1 MIDYE
6 KEALIQSL
14 KKEPLTLPNDN
25 TVNVNFTKT
34 DIDKIIP
41 HRAPFSLITS
51 LKAININEA
60 IIEATCFVDPED
72 PVFKGHFPGMPVYP
86 GVFQIEGMGQA
97 GLCLAY
103 FIKNNTFEI
112 NSESAP
118 VKGLFTRVH
127 NAGFNKGVKP
137 GDDLTLRVKSIE
149 DDDFMGLMCAQVL
162 INNEVYSHSILE
174 VYYP

>member
-1 MIDYE
+1 MTAEE

-14 KKEPLTLPNDN
+14 KRDKLEMPANG
-25 TVNVNFTKT
+25 TVQVNFGKPE
-34 DIDKIIP
+34 IDKIIP
-41 HRAPFSLITS
+41 HRAPFSLITTIT
-51 LKAININEA
+51 AVNIADA
-60 IIEATCFVDPED
+60 IIETTCFVDPND
-72 PVFKGHFPGMPVYP
+72 PVFAGHFPGMPVYP

-103 FIKNNTFEI
+103 FIKNNTLEI
-112 NSESAP
+112 DSTSEP

-127 NAGFNKGVKP
+127 NAGFNKGVMP
-137 GDDLTLRVKSIE
+137 GDTLTMRVKSLE
-149 DDDFMGLMCAQVL
+149 DDDFMGLMSAQVL